1 MTDAESLL
9 ASLRTGTVV
18 RGVVSPEPVEIV
30 SDPKQ
35 RGAFYKLEGRGMT
48 SGKFNNPNLSLD
60 QLAQLTVTPLHPPY
74 DGDAHRFKL
83 GIEAARL
90 GLAYEYAPYFS
101 LSIARVDPLPH
112 QLEAVRLVRP
122 HIKIVDD
129 GTDTYSD
136 TKVEMRLTPLGKG
149 L

>member
-1 MTDAESLL
+1 MNDTDNLL
-9 ASLRTGTVV
+9 ALLKPGTVV
-18 RGVVSPEPVEIV
+18 QGVVFPEPVEIV

-48 SGKFNNPNLSLD
+48 SGKFYNPNLSLD

-90 GLAYEYAPYFS
+90 GLALPPMRGCARPTIPPV
-101 LSIARVDPLPH
+101 SIATDHMP
-112 QLEAVRLVRP
+112 
-122 HIKIVDD
+122 KIVKKRS
-129 GTDTYSD
+129 G
-136 TKVEMRLTPLGKG
+136 
-149 L
+149 